1 MKLYRI
7 VGTGILMGFS
17 ALLSAQEKKEYPLQ
31 KFKVEGRLVLDRDLN
46 EWEEYLTDRQFNNER
61 CCVMLD
67 SSFIKSNI
75 GLDLYKVK
83 ENSIDLPFTIKNIGE
98 KGDSMHVDIEFPG
111 TIQIGKT
118 TYDEFCN
125 YHSTGD
131 SVRLVSLKD
140 IKKEYFPDIKGPCVY
155 MINKFFIFHDA
166 DMYRLDRDFVYN
178 VEMFYSDEISALKGL
193 PPFAVIRVF
202 TRTETNR
209 WWQYTGR

>member
-1 MKLYRI
+1 
-7 VGTGILMGFS
+7 
-17 ALLSAQEKKEYPLQ
+17 
-31 KFKVEGRLVLDRDLN
+31 
-46 EWEEYLTDRQFNNER
+46 
-61 CCVMLD
+61 MLD

-83 ENSIDLPFTIKNIGE
+83 ENSIDPPLTIKNIGE
-98 KGDSMHVDIEFPG
+98 KGDSMHVNIEFPG

-140 IKKEYFPDIKGPCVY
+140 IKKEYFPDVKGSCVY

-178 VEMFYSDEISALKGL
+178 VEMFYSDEISELKDL
-193 PPFAVIRVF
+193 PPFTIIRVF
-202 TRTETNR
+202 TRTEHNR
-209 WWQYTGR
+209 WWQFTGPWDWI